1 MKKTPGFG
9 VKLDTCLIIYTV
21 GNELV
26 TLTGELIRYT
36 VDHSS

>member
-9 VKLDTCLIIYTV
+9 VKLDTCLIIYTG

-26 TLTGELIRYT
+26 TLTDKLRYT